1 MRGNINIL
9 GNNKRT
15 IHTNGRT
22 NYRRNSI
29 HHKNTLKQLATKL
42 LLGIFAIVLCILLS
56 NLFVSKVD
64 ARGNAPVMHKHFGV
78 IEVRYGETLWDY
90 AIDYAYDQSYE
101 DYIDEVIAINHIE
114 GETIRSGEKIIVP
127 FYSEEV
133 Y

>member
-29 HHKNTLKQLATKL
+29 HHKTTLKQLATKL
-42 LLGIFAIVLCILLS
+42 FLGIFAIVLCILLS

-64 ARGNAPVMHKHFGV
+64 ARENAPVMHKHFGV

-101 DYIDEVIAINHIE
+101 EYIDEVIAINHIE